1 MLFRSFIHDKKEGGF
16 TNFNLSIAVTDD
28 FMKAVE
34 THGDFELINPFTRE
48 SVQVLKAQ
56 EIFLEIVH
64 GAWSTGDPG
73 LIFIDAIERANP
85 TPKVGA
91 IEATNPC
98 GEVPLLPFE
107 ACNLG
112 SINLSHMVSHT
123 SRPDILWEKLQKTV
137 ETAMRFLDNV
147 IEINAFPD
155 EKITEQVKGNRKVG
169 LGVMGFHEL
178 LIQLNV
184 PYSSEK
190 AVFIEIGR
198 AHV

>member
-1 MLFRSFIHDKKEGGF
+1 
-16 TNFNLSIAVTDD
+16 
-28 FMKAVE
+28 
-34 THGDFELINPFTRE
+34 
-48 SVQVLKAQ
+48 
-56 EIFLEIVH
+56 
-64 GAWSTGDPG
+64 
-73 LIFIDAIERANP
+73 
-85 TPKVGA
+85 
-91 IEATNPC
+91 
-98 GEVPLLPFE
+98 
-107 ACNLG
+107 
-112 SINLSHMVSHT
+112 MVSHT

-190 AVFIEIGR
+190 AVFIAEQLMKFIHETAQQTSQNLALERGVFPNWDKSQY
-198 AHV
+198 A